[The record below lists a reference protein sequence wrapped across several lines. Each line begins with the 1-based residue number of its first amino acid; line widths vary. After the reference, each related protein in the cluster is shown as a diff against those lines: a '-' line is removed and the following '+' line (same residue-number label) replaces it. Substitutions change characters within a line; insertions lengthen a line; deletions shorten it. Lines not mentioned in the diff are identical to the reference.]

1 VRRLLLVTGL
11 AALAGAVT
19 VAAAVGW
26 PVSASGSSGP
36 TTVDLVIHH
45 SHFSLGSLSVHR
57 GQTVRFVVH
66 NTDPIDHELIVG
78 DRQVQDT
85 HEHGA
90 DISHDGSVPGQISV
104 PAETTESTTVVFT
117 RAFIGS
123 GGLQFACHL
132 PGHYAYGMQ
141 GSINVVS

>member
-1 VRRLLLVTGL
+1 MTGL
-11 AALAGAVT
+11 RVAATGIAVSAALTA
-19 VAAAVGW
+19 VAAFGW
-26 PVSASGSSGP
+26 PGPASGSSGP
-36 TTVDLVIHH
+36 ATVNLVIHY
-45 SHFSLGSLSVHR
+45 SHFSLAALTVHR

-90 DISHDGSVPGQISV
+90 DIDHDGSVPGQISV
-104 PAETTESTTVVFT
+104 PAETTVSTTVVFT
-117 RAFIGS
+117 PAFIGS

-132 PGHYAYGMQ
+132 PGHFAYGMH
-141 GSINVVS
+141 GTIEVVA

>member
-1 VRRLLLVTGL
+1 MKRIVVTTMAVALGTGL
-11 AALAGAVT
+11 M
-19 VAAAVGW
+19 VAATVGW
-26 PVSASGSSGP
+26 PGSASGTAGVR
-36 TTVDLVIHH
+36 TVDLVIHY
-45 SHFSLGSLSVHR
+45 SHFSIPSLTVHR

-90 DISHDGSVPGQISV
+90 DISHNGSVPGEISV
-104 PAETTESTTVVFT
+104 PAETTASTTVVFT
-117 RAFIGS
+117 PAFIGS

-132 PGHYAYGMQ
+132 FGHYAYGMH
-141 GSINVVS
+141 GDIEVVR